1 MKSLALLLI
10 TILSAISILAQKQ
23 VTLLLTYDGVNHKKI
38 APVSYNYVTNKF
50 QFFETKTIKIDS
62 LHEKVIIYIKQPGEV
77 NISKHKIFIESGQL
91 FQIKYFLKNDSI
103 SINGK
108 YSGNGK
114 YADLIDNSKFQN
126 IIFSD
131 FKGNEIK
138 LKEVLQEVCNKKIA
152 KIDSLFK
159 LNIMSFQCHKY
170 LYNEI
175 YYSYIQS
182 LIDIGNSLS
191 IGDSSKKLILWNE
204 VKNAKFKDSS
214 NLSSKFYGFAM
225 SSLCSDIL
233 TKRLAYEYNVDHL
246 RRTIVS
252 IKSNFKGLQREF
264 LLSYLFRRYCR
275 KQSEDYNKDIDS
287 LYSELT
293 ETIENEEYKSVVS
306 SWYEY
311 YKKANKEI
319 PDSILNAQL
328 YSSNNDSINLKSLI
342 QNDKLNIIDFWAS
355 WCSPCIKQINKYNDK
370 IGTINNR
377 YNIIF
382 ISIDEE
388 SDMHL
393 KSSNKL
399 KIKSYQLSPF
409 NTKYVKEFF
418 AIPPIPRTVL
428 IANKIIKECDFDF
441 NSFLEIGR

>member
-1 MKSLALLLI
+1 M
-10 TILSAISILAQKQ
+10 AQKQ
-23 VTLLLTYDGVNHKKI
+23 VTLLLTYDGVNHNKI
-38 APVSYNYVTNKF
+38 TPVSYNYVTNKYKF
-50 QFFETKTIKIDS
+50 YETKTIKIDS
-62 LHEKVIIYIKQPGEV
+62 LHDKVIIYLKEPAEIT
-77 NISKHKIFIESGQL
+77 ISKHKIFIESGQL
-91 FQIKYFLKNDSI
+91 FQIKYYLKNDSI
-103 SINGK
+103 TINGK

-114 YADLIDNSKFQN
+114 YADLIDNSKFKN
-126 IIFSD
+126 INFSD
-131 FKGNEIK
+131 FKGDEIK
-138 LKEVLQEVCNKKIA
+138 LKEVLHKICYKKIA

-159 LNIMSFQCHKY
+159 LNIMSIQCHKY

-175 YYSYIQS
+175 YYSYILS

-191 IGDSSKKLILWNE
+191 ISDSIKKLVLLDE
-204 VKNAKFKDSS
+204 VKNAKFKDST

-233 TKRLAYEYNVDHL
+233 TKRVAYEYNVDHL

-252 IKSNFKGLQREF
+252 IKSNFKGLQQEF

-275 KQSEDYNKDIDS
+275 KQSEDYHKEIES
-287 LYSELT
+287 LFTELT
-293 ETIENEEYKSVVS
+293 ETIKNKEYKFVVS
-306 SWYEY
+306 YWYEF

-328 YSSNNDSINLKSLI
+328 YLSNNDSINLRSLI
-342 QNDKLNIIDFWAS
+342 QNDKLNIVDFWAS
-355 WCSPCIKQINKYNDK
+355 WCSPCIKQINKYNDN

-377 YNIIF
+377 YNVVF
-382 ISIDEE
+382 ISLDEE